1 MKISIKKDKTYLV
14 DKDYYFPGDEYVIDL
29 AAKGTTTRPI
39 LLSVGLH
46 RGRRRAFR

>member
-29 AAKGTTTRPI
+29 DRQRDDDPPRFSY
-39 LLSVGLH
+39 L
-46 RGRRRAFR
+46 